1 MKIGLMY
8 ANIGPFVQPD
18 NFENLVCTA
27 DEVGFESIFTAEHVV
42 IPHDYKT
49 EFPYSKTG
57 KMPSNNE
64 TVPIPDPILPLVF
77 AAALTKKLLLA
88 TGVMI
93 LPQRHPAYVAKQM
106 ATLDVLSGG
115 RAVLGIGIGW
125 LKEEFEVLGISF
137 KERAARADESIRAI
151 RSLWSDAPCTFNGQF
166 YNWGPVH
173 SNPKPVQPSGVPI
186 IVGGQ
191 VEAAAIR
198 AALLGDGYFWID
210 REGDLEVLKMR
221 IRTIHDECEK
231 IGRNPKEVEI
241 TVGVGSGAMLEQP
254 SNVDFNTIMSYQSL
268 GVSRVV
274 LSSPRSDKEAVQRE
288 LHEFGDRVLSRL

>member
-18 NFENLVCTA
+18 NLENLVCTA
-27 DEVGFESIFTAEHVV
+27 EEVGIESIFTAEHVV

-49 EFPYSKTG
+49 VFPYSKTG
-57 KMPSNNE
+57 KMPSNDE

-77 AAALTKKLLLA
+77 AAALTKKLRLA

-93 LPQRHPAYVAKQM
+93 LPQYHPAYVAKQM

-125 LKEEFEVLGISF
+125 LKEEFEALGIPF

-151 RSLWSDAPCTFNGQF
+151 RSLWSENPSTFEGRF
-166 YNWGPVH
+166 YKWGPVH

-191 VEAAAIR
+191 VEAAARR

-210 REGDLEVLKMR
+210 REGDLEVLKKR
-221 IRTIHDECEK
+221 VRTIHDECEK
-231 IGRNPKEVEI
+231 IGRDPSEIEV

-254 SNVDFNTIMSYQSL
+254 SNVDFDTIMSYESL

-274 LSSPRSDKEAVQRE
+274 LASPRSDKEGVQRE